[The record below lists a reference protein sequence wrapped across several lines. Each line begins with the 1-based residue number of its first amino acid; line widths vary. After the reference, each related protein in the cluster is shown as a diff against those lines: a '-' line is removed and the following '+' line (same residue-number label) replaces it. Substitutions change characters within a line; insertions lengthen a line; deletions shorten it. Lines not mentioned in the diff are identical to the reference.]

1 MKKMNLTTSI
11 CLMTLT
17 TLIFSCKKEKADTE
31 KPEIKVNTP
40 ANNAGYKA
48 GETIVFNSTFKDNV
62 ALSEYNIDIHDAAG
76 HGHGRLMHGWETKIS
91 GELSGIMHIIK
102 KEINIPN
109 DADTGTYHMIVNA
122 LDKAGNEAEFVEID
136 FKIIL

>member
-1 MKKMNLTTSI
+1 MKRKTMASI
-11 CLMTLT
+11 FFMTLPI
-17 TLIFSCKKEKADTE
+17 LILSCKKEKADTE
-31 KPEIKVNTP
+31 KPAIKMNSPTED
-40 ANNAGYKA
+40 AEYKA
-48 GETIVFNSTFKDNV
+48 GETIVFNATFTDNI
-62 ALSEYNIDIHDAAG
+62 ALSEYDIDIHNGAG
-76 HGHGRLMHGWETKIS
+76 HGHGRMMGVWAIEIS

-122 LDKAGNEAEFVEID
+122 LDKAGNEAEFEEID